1 MQTRQTIMQGTKI
14 LTGSLAKEVEENDLF
29 STLFDSLT
37 PGNYLHYNVRVE
49 VRNKDTGPWITV
61 HEGLESKLLLMKML
75 EFTKLKYVI
84 LPSDIAVSS
93 PSHIRFPNAFTRL
106 MEFKLQLPVQK
117 RENTHN
123 ILLYNHIIQLLQNK
137 NVGWIVYQQ
146 NGAYNEYYQQM
157 KKKKPQLTRL
167 ELFQLANSIEISLT
181 EPWVSE
187 AFWQEVISNIFEF
200 TSMLK
205 KYTENLKTTNDN
217 MKRIHKSG
225 NPVREP
231 SSNCNIHLISKND
244 EEIDERY
251 FELDSDLKNNEL
263 FDFVDLDQY
272 APNDPIK
279 KHNFIRDIQLSV
291 PAGLYR
297 YPHGNYLGT
306 LNFIWRAPDIE
317 EASEYYKTLKA
328 QMITRIN
335 DIIPIYCT
343 RQMKK
348 NYSLVRHLSKSVLRM
363 LYHDLTGDASLAND
377 QIGKEIEE
385 RLCLMIS
392 LEDPSIIVD
401 LRTNN
406 GFKGLKF
413 DIFWDELDGYFNEHN
428 NTVVNE
434 RRTNTILYIP
444 YAISIRELRNKIITR
459 LNTKYQG
466 PPLPY
471 DYEHEFS
478 IKYQDYACFISAD
491 NKHKVPIREDVPIS
505 TGVRNKKTLALA
517 EGEISASDHNFTKL
531 SLTPSVTLFIDIP
544 NNISESFYDRK
555 VYVCYKDTVFQQ
567 SSALRHSTE
576 FFNLV
581 KHQYQNRPFPTILS
595 LYTDGG
601 PDHKCTFG
609 SVQVALI
616 CLFLAG
622 DFDMLIA
629 VRTAPHYSWCNPAER
644 L

>member
-1 MQTRQTIMQGTKI
+1 VQINEGTKI

-106 MEFKLQLPVQK
+106 MEFKLQLP
-117 RENTHN
+117 
-123 ILLYNHIIQLLQNK
+123 
-137 NVGWIVYQQ
+137 Q

-291 PAGLYR
+291 PAGLYSGKTFYKR
-297 YPHGNYLGT
+297 LEKKKFSDSELNNIINET
-306 LNFIWRAPDIE
+306 LAERSEFEDDDDETAPEGDQDVQR
-317 EASEYYKTLKA
+317 T
-328 QMITRIN
+328 TDRH
-335 DIIPIYCT
+335 IIP
-343 RQMKK
+343 
-348 NYSLVRHLSKSVLRM
+348 S
-363 LYHDLTGDASLAND
+363 
-377 QIGKEIEE
+377 
-385 RLCLMIS
+385 
-392 LEDPSIIVD
+392 
-401 LRTNN
+401 
-406 GFKGLKF
+406 
-413 DIFWDELDGYFNEHN
+413 
-428 NTVVNE
+428 
-434 RRTNTILYIP
+434 
-444 YAISIRELRNKIITR
+444 
-459 LNTKYQG
+459 
-466 PPLPY
+466 
-471 DYEHEFS
+471 
-478 IKYQDYACFISAD
+478 
-491 NKHKVPIREDVPIS
+491 HKVM
-505 TGVRNKKTLALA
+505 A
-517 EGEISASDHNFTKL
+517 
-531 SLTPSVTLFIDIP
+531 
-544 NNISESFYDRK
+544 
-555 VYVCYKDTVFQQ
+555 
-567 SSALRHSTE
+567 
-576 FFNLV
+576 
-581 KHQYQNRPFPTILS
+581 
-595 LYTDGG
+595 
-601 PDHKCTFG
+601 
-609 SVQVALI
+609 
-616 CLFLAG
+616 
-622 DFDMLIA
+622 
-629 VRTAPHYSWCNPAER
+629 
-644 L
+644 

>member
-37 PGNYLHYNVRVE
+37 PGNYLHHNVRVE
-49 VRNKDTGPWITV
+49 VRNKDTGLWITV

-117 RENTHN
+117 RENTRN

-137 NVGWIVYQQ
+137 NAVWYIDPHLEKLCLRGCHLPSLFNSLSVYQQ
-146 NGAYNEYYQQM
+146 N
-157 KKKKPQLTRL
+157 
-167 ELFQLANSIEISLT
+167 ANSIEISLT

-225 NPVREP
+225 NP
-231 SSNCNIHLISKND
+231 
-244 EEIDERY
+244 
-251 FELDSDLKNNEL
+251 NNEL

-348 NYSLVRHLSKSVLRM
+348 NYSLVCHLSKSVLRM

-531 SLTPSVTLFIDIP
+531 LLTPSVTLFIDIP